1 MNKAKCAKCGTI
13 IESKSVHDF
22 QQCKC
27 GAVFIDGG
35 DEYQRCGFDKPS
47 SLLLWDGEGFKP
59 FKGLSNDLKFE
70 NKAFPFLSKEIL
82 LEHDLKEARDMC
94 EEPETKKR
102 IKELDAINH
111 SSRDYAKKN
120 KNVKLRKSTLIRKK
134 GE

>member
-1 MNKAKCAKCGTI
+1 MNKAKCARCGTV

-27 GAVFIDGG
+27 GAIFVDGG
-35 DEYQRCGFDKPS
+35 DEYQRCGFNKPS
-47 SLLLWDGEGFKP
+47 DILLWDGEEFKP
-59 FKGLSNDLKFE
+59 WNDEKLSFDY
-70 NKAFPFLSKEIL
+70 
-82 LEHDLKEARDMC
+82 LKEVQQMC